1 MHFMYREISKDLYP
15 EIREKIA
22 TVTLEPAKHHRK
34 NLVGVD
40 AFQIRVGVGGHGEA
54 GSSYSFV
61 SGPLPGGGVGIE
73 VLVAVAAGGEG
84 DDTPHVLLGD
94 GV

>member
-1 MHFMYREISKDLYP
+1 VCVVTSGVTPSRLMALLIQSRAHF
-15 EIREKIA
+15 
-22 TVTLEPAKHHRK
+22 EPS
-34 NLVGVD
+34 VY
-40 AFQIRVGVGGHGEA
+40 RVGVGGHGEA

-84 DDTPHVLLGD
+84 DDTSHVLLGD